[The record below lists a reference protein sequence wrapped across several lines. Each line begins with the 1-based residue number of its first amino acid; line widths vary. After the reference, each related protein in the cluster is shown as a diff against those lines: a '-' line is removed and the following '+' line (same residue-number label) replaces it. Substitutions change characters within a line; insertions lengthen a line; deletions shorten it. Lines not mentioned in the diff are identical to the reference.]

1 MDDKQISIRSEDETI
16 QIADPVTGEQYKI
29 QIDRPAHLLS
39 TDSTLSLPVSRTVCI
54 HANSM
59 TIDTP
64 ALVYVRKISG
74 EITRELMYGDTVSFQ
89 TGQWDIELYT
99 PVKTYIRVSAPLS
112 VAVTS
117 DTVKI
122 ELEGDDEIVIGVRK
136 YRRHPTTTITTTT
149 NPADIATAISHLSV
163 GLETRSPERSF
174 PTLRNHPPSVEV
186 GEQLSIPSA
195 IERSDSPITISLP
208 YTYTKLYAVAPLA
221 YYLDATL
228 TEGDPAIHID
238 GYNTWKLPQNGFADR
253 CAELLKQCVF
263 LDCLARTEGLYP
275 TTLEER
281 VQVDSTLNLDWKSL
295 YSTSLAERT
304 ATYLDVDYDAIND
317 AVPTWHAR
325 GYVPPQAK
333 SVEYLPHLL
342 DQLTPVEA
350 IEPEQVRGDDAR
362 KLALQ
367 RFRES
372 NDVLMRSGPGQ
383 STFEQDIPF
392 VDIPTPPER
401 GALWTGEGI
410 PFGANH
416 LLAAGIQRYHD
427 AEQPDDSEITVTLV
441 CNDSEMVDEIE
452 NAENIY
458 GARENVR
465 LRIDVYR
472 NLTTDQLAERL
483 TEPSDLFHF
492 VGHASTAGLHC
503 PDGVLSPSAVDSV
516 GARAFFLNACS
527 SYLSGRELIDGGAI
541 GGVVTLSD
549 VNERSAQRVGVMTAN
564 LLSVGFSLRN
574 ALWIAREQSAV
585 GGQYICVGMDSLWLT
600 HPDGGGL
607 CAIDLTKSPTGWRVQ
622 GTSYPSLHFGIGSTI
637 SYQLDTNDRMSLVGG
652 SFIREGL
659 SDSDLKS
666 FLQADEN
673 PVRYDGEWTW
683 SDQLLETLW

>member
-1 MDDKQISIRSEDETI
+1 M
-16 QIADPVTGEQYKI
+16 
-29 QIDRPAHLLS
+29 
-39 TDSTLSLPVSRTVCI
+39 
-54 HANSM
+54 
-59 TIDTP
+59 
-64 ALVYVRKISG
+64 
-74 EITRELMYGDTVSFQ
+74 F
-89 TGQWDIELYT
+89 
-99 PVKTYIRVSAPLS
+99 
-112 VAVTS
+112 
-117 DTVKI
+117 
-122 ELEGDDEIVIGVRK
+122 
-136 YRRHPTTTITTTT
+136 
-149 NPADIATAISHLSV
+149 
-163 GLETRSPERSF
+163 
-174 PTLRNHPPSVEV
+174 
-186 GEQLSIPSA
+186 
-195 IERSDSPITISLP
+195 
-208 YTYTKLYAVAPLA
+208 
-221 YYLDATL
+221 
-228 TEGDPAIHID
+228 
-238 GYNTWKLPQNGFADR
+238 
-253 CAELLKQCVF
+253 
-263 LDCLARTEGLYP
+263 
-275 TTLEER
+275 
-281 VQVDSTLNLDWKSL
+281 
-295 YSTSLAERT
+295 TSLADRT

-383 STFEQDIPF
+383 STFKQDIPF

-401 GALWTGEGI
+401 EALWTGEGI
-410 PFGANH
+410 PFG
-416 LLAAGIQRYHD
+416 AGIQRYHD

-458 GARENVR
+458 GARENIR

-673 PVRYDGEWTW
+673 PVRYDDEWTW

>member
-1 MDDKQISIRSEDETI
+1 MDRSGVLIQVESTTI
-16 QIADPVTGEQYKI
+16 QIADPVTGEQYTI
-29 QIDRPAHLLS
+29 QTDRPTNPS
-39 TDSTLSLPVSRTVCI
+39 PTDDSLGPPVSHTFRIYIKSLVI
-54 HANSM
+54 DAPAM
-59 TIDTP
+59 TY
-64 ALVYVRKISG
+64 L
-74 EITRELMYGDTVSFQ
+74 REVGGNTTEELTYGDAASRQ
-89 TGQWDIELYT
+89 TGQWLLDVNT
-99 PVKTYIRVSAPLS
+99 PVKTYLRLEDPFSVS
-112 VAVTS
+112 VTAES
-117 DTVKI
+117 VKI
-122 ELEGDDEIVIGVRK
+122 EFEEAAEILIGIRG
-136 YRRHPTTTITTTT
+136 YRRHPTTTITTTDDT
-149 NPADIATAISHLSV
+149 ADIATAISHLST

-295 YSTSLAERT
+295 YSTSLADRT

-325 GYVPPQAK
+325 GYVHPQAK
-333 SVEYLPHLL
+333 SVEYLLHLL

-392 VDIPTPPER
+392 VDIPTPPECE
-401 GALWTGEGI
+401 ALWTGEGI

-441 CNDSEMVDEIE
+441 CNDSEMTEEI
-452 NAENIY
+452 NSAEDIY
-458 GARENVR
+458 GARENVP
-465 LRIDVYR
+465 LRVNAYR
-472 NLTTDQLAERL
+472 NLTTDQLAGRL

-541 GGVVTLSD
+541 GGVVT
-549 VNERSAQRVGVMTAN
+549 RIGP
-564 LLSVGFSLRN
+564 
-574 ALWIAREQSAV
+574 AV
-585 GGQYICVGMDSLWLT
+585 
-600 HPDGGGL
+600 
-607 CAIDLTKSPTGWRVQ
+607 
-622 GTSYPSLHFGIGSTI
+622 
-637 SYQLDTNDRMSLVGG
+637 
-652 SFIREGL
+652 EG
-659 SDSDLKS
+659 
-666 FLQADEN
+666 
-673 PVRYDGEWTW
+673 
-683 SDQLLETLW
+683 